1 MIAQKEQVLDTPQ
14 ITELPSF
21 FKIASDNSP
30 TGDFEE
36 DFYAKG
42 QVVFRIDSLPH
53 GLYYVKSGKVK
64 VFKYGSDGKEQ
75 ILTIAGAGR
84 FLGYKDLLADRR
96 YTSGATVVEDATLI
110 FIPKSDFFEIF
121 KSDEAS
127 DYFTGLLCRDL
138 AEAEERMVSM
148 AYKPVRGRLAE
159 SLLSLNKTYKDQSR
173 GIDLTREELANF
185 VGTAKETV
193 IRLLSEFKAEKLIQI
208 EGRNIEVLNLQGL
221 NHIHN
226 IYA

>member
-1 MIAQKEQVLDTPQ
+1 MFIPEENLVD
-14 ITELPSF
+14 INGVMELPSF
-21 FKIASDNSP
+21 FKLALNDLP
-30 TGDFEE
+30 TEGFEE
-36 DFYAKG
+36 DLYTKG
-42 QVVFRIDSLPH
+42 QVVFRIDSMPH

-64 VFKYGSDGKEQ
+64 IFKYGSDGKEQ

-84 FLGYKDLLADRR
+84 FLGYKDLLAGRR
-96 YTSGATVVEDATLI
+96 FTSGAIVVEDAVLV
-110 FIPKSDFFEIF
+110 FVPKGDFLEVF
-121 KSDEAS
+121 KSDDAS
-127 DYFTGLLCRDL
+127 DYFTSLLCKDL
-138 AEAEERMVSM
+138 VEAEERMVSM

-159 SLLSLNKTYKDQSR
+159 SLLTLSKTYKGGN
-173 GIDLTREELANF
+173 GIELTREELANF

-221 NHIHN
+221 NKVHN